1 MENAQILF
9 LNFLVEVPCIPVNH
23 VKSFCSTLSKRMWR
37 MLCLRNRS
45 NWQCLIQFM
54 ITWPSED
61 VLWDIWHA
69 IFSYTLSFN
78 FSWPDCRLFL
88 GACPSWQCIWCHSFS
103 EISFNFHSL
112 WIRIL
117 LFFHVAVTWTIY
129 FEYFKNL
136 EVEFLIFS
144 SEL

>member
-1 MENAQILF
+1 MENAQTVF

-54 ITWPSED
+54 IIWPSED
-61 VLWDIWHA
+61 VLWGIWHA

-78 FSWPDCRLFL
+78 FSWPDCRFFL

-103 EISFNFHSL
+103 EIALISTVFESGFYYFSML
-112 WIRIL
+112 QELEQFIL
-117 LFFHVAVTWTIY
+117 SISKIW
-129 FEYFKNL
+129 KWN
-136 EVEFLIFS
+136 S
-144 SEL
+144 